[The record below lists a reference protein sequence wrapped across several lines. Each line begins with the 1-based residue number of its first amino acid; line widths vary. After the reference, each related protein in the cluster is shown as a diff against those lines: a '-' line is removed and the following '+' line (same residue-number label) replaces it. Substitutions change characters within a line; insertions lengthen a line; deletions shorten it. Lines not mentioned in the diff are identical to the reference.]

1 MPRASEG
8 TSAPPVTAL
17 LDDSAAMMPSGS
29 PLPIFSRRGEER
41 LASPELRKA
50 AVAAPVPGR
59 MPTNVPM
66 REDFTSPDI
75 RPLHSPRDGS

>member
-1 MPRASEG
+1 MVRVASMMAVTGSPGMPRASEG

-41 LASPELRKA
+41 RASP
-50 AVAAPVPGR
+50 
-59 MPTNVPM
+59 
-66 REDFTSPDI
+66 
-75 RPLHSPRDGS
+75 

>member
-1 MPRASEG
+1 MSAMTGSPGMPRASEG

-41 LASPELRKA
+41 RASP
-50 AVAAPVPGR
+50 
-59 MPTNVPM
+59 
-66 REDFTSPDI
+66 
-75 RPLHSPRDGS
+75 